1 VDKVDKNKKM
11 YCHKCKK
18 KLDLPNKKIG
28 FKETCFF
35 CEVDLHV
42 CKNCRFY
49 LIGKPNDCLVPNTE
63 YVSDREKNNFCEEF
77 SFKDGL
83 EEDNSKSKKDIAK
96 KLFENPD
103 SDDPDHDP
111 DQNDSDN
118 GFDSLFKD

>member
-1 VDKVDKNKKM
+1 M

-18 KLDLPNKKIG
+18 KLDLPNKKVG

-35 CEVDLHV
+35 CEADLHV

-63 YVSDREKNNFCEEF
+63 HIVDREKNNYCEEF
-77 SFKDGL
+77 SIKDGL
-83 EEDNSKSKKDIAK
+83 EEDLSKSKKDIAK
-96 KLFENPD
+96 KLFKDLDPEGLDPD
-103 SDDPDHDP
+103 SDPNQDPD
-111 DQNDSDN
+111 DSDN